1 MSLRLGED
9 VFVCDGI
16 SNTAN
21 QGNSPDNLMEKKN
34 REIIFV
40 EAGTR
45 TLDFLFT
52 LLQELLTSVGGCS

>member
-1 MSLRLGED
+1 MSLGLTAGED

-34 REIIFV
+34 REILFV
-40 EAGTR
+40 EAGGQER
-45 TLDFLFT
+45 RIFFL
-52 LLQELLTSVGGCS
+52 CSYKNC